1 MVAGIRGPAL
11 IIRTFQ
17 YPLASPNHY

>member
-1 MVAGIRGPAL
+1 MVAGLREPASV
-11 IIRTFQ
+11 IRTFQ